1 LEKFKQKQNNLI
13 SLFQVVQTSKIN
25 YGLPELLGFKIGQG
39 VGEILMTNGGE
50 CLDYWIERI
59 NSRKNRLLFMIEMLH
74 QIIPGLELLH
84 A

>member
-1 LEKFKQKQNNLI
+1 
-13 SLFQVVQTSKIN
+13 
-25 YGLPELLGFKIGQG
+25 
-39 VGEILMTNGGE
+39 MTNGGE

-59 NSRKNRLLFMIEMLH
+59 NSRRNRLLFMIEMLH